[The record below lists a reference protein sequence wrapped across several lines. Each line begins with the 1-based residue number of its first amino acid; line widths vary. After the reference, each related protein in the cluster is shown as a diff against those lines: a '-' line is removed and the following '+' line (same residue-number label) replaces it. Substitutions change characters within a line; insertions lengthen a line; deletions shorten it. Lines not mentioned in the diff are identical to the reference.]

1 MCTEHVQLPNYI
13 ADICILPGNCSLQ
26 CGRILI
32 SDFLYYLNVV
42 ARRLKKKKKKK
53 DQISGTES

>member
-1 MCTEHVQLPNYI
+1 MCPEHVHLPNYI
-13 ADICILPGNCSLQ
+13 EEICVLPGNCSLQ

-42 ARRLKKKKKKK
+42 ARR
-53 DQISGTES
+53 